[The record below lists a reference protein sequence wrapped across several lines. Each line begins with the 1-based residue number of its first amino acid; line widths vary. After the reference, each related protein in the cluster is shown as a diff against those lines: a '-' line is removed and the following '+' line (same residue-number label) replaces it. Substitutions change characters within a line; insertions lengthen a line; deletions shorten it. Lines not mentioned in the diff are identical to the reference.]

1 MATERIFTVMVGI
14 GRIKMAIFDYEVN
27 TIEKI
32 GVVESVDT
40 ANVIIKIDNVENLK
54 RMQVNH
60 LVVIQSSKMGQHLIA
75 LVNKIMRNSL
85 LDAMDDE
92 NKPIYSVENIVKATL
107 IGTHL
112 DLVGTKH
119 NVFKR
124 TLETVPEIDADC
136 YILQGERL
144 TNFMKAISQ
153 ISIDS
158 ENPLTLG
165 NYTLDDNAEAWLDG
179 NKFFQRHA
187 VIVGSTGS
195 GKSWTV
201 ARLLEQVA
209 GLPSANALVF
219 DIHGEYSTMVGKGF
233 QHIKIAGPNDIF
245 QNGVLFLPYW
255 LLTYEEMISL
265 MLDRSDNNAPNQAM
279 TFSNAVLEQKHD
291 NLVSLGKNDVSNSF
305 TIDSP
310 VPYKLT
316 DILAEFKR
324 LDAEMVQGTKTE
336 KQGPMNGKLTR
347 FIQRLE
353 SKKND
358 KRLNFLFNESPEVLD
373 YDYAEKLCK
382 TLMLAS
388 NLQTDKGVKI
398 IDFSEVPSDVLPLMV
413 SLVGR
418 IVFSI
423 QQWIEKDKRHP
434 IALFCDEAHL
444 YLPEKTTSSIEA
456 AGLQNFER
464 IAKEGRKYGVGLVVI
479 SQRPAEVNRTIMSQ
493 SNNFIAMRLTNAEDQ
508 AVIKRLLPDSLGGF
522 SDLLPVLDIGEAL
535 VVGDASLLPSRI
547 KIKKPTME
555 PNSAT
560 IDFWD
565 EWQST
570 TNEDVIGN
578 AIESLRRQSRL

>member
-1 MATERIFTVMVGI
+1 MS
-14 GRIKMAIFDYEVN
+14 IFDFGKDSP
-27 TIEKI
+27 EKI

-40 ANVIIKIDNVENLK
+40 ANIVIKIENVEKLK

-60 LVVIQSSKMGQHLIA
+60 LVVIQSSKIGQHLIA
-75 LVNKIMRNSL
+75 LVNKIMRKSSI
-85 LDAMDDE
+85 DSIDE
-92 NKPIYSVENIVKATL
+92 ENEPVCIIENVVKANL
-107 IGTHL
+107 IGTHV
-112 DLVGTKH
+112 DKVGTRN

-136 YILQGERL
+136 YMLAGERL
-144 TNFMKAISQ
+144 TNFMQAISQ
-153 ISIDS
+153 VAVDNK
-158 ENPLTLG
+158 NPLSLG
-165 NYTLDDNAEAWLDG
+165 HYTLDDNAEAWLDG

-201 ARLLEQVA
+201 AKLLEQVA
-209 GLPSANALVF
+209 KLPSANAIVF
-219 DIHGEYSTMVGKGF
+219 DIHGEYATLKGAGF
-233 QHIKIAGPNDIF
+233 QHVKIAGPNDKSNDGI
-245 QNGVLFLPYW
+245 LFLPYW

-279 TFSNAVLEQKHD
+279 AFSNAVIEQKRR
-291 NLVSLGKNDVSNSF
+291 NLEFLGKNDVAGSF

-310 VPYKLT
+310 VPYKLSEL
-316 DILAEFKR
+316 LAAFKR
-324 LDAEMVQGTKTE
+324 LDEEMVPGARGDKA
-336 KQGPMNGKLTR
+336 GPMNGKLTR

-353 SKKND
+353 SKKSD
-358 KRLNFLFNESPEVLD
+358 KRLNFLFNESVEVLS
-373 YDYAEKLCK
+373 YDYMDMLSKV
-382 TLMLAS
+382 LMHSSSLQS
-388 NLQTDKGVKI
+388 NKGVKI

-418 IVFSI
+418 LVFSI
-423 QQWIEKDKRHP
+423 QQWIRKENRHP

-444 YLPEKTTSSIEA
+444 YLPEKTGSSIED
-456 AGLQNFER
+456 AGLENFER
-464 IAKEGRKYGVGLVVI
+464 IAKEGRKYGIGLVVI
-479 SQRPAEVNRTIMSQ
+479 SQRPAEVNRTILSQ

-508 AVIKRLLPDSLGGF
+508 SVIKRLLPDSLGGF
-522 SDLLPVLDIGEAL
+522 SELLPILDVGEAL

-547 KIKKPTME
+547 KITKPTYE

-570 TNEDVIGN
+570 TNKDVITE
-578 AIESLRRQSRL
+578 AIEALRKQSR

>member
-1 MATERIFTVMVGI
+1 MMS
-14 GRIKMAIFDYEVN
+14 IFDYEN
-27 TIEKI
+27 NSNEKI

-40 ANVIIKIDNVENLK
+40 ANIIIKIDNEEKLK
-54 RMQVNH
+54 KMQVNH
-60 LVVIQSSKMGQHLIA
+60 LVVVQSSKVGQHLIA
-75 LVNKIMRNSL
+75 LVNKIMRNSSF
-85 LDAMDDE
+85 DE
-92 NKPIYSVENIVKATL
+92 VDEDNKPIYNIKNIVKATL

-112 DLVGTKH
+112 DIYGTKH

-136 YILQGERL
+136 FVLQGERL

-153 ISIDS
+153 IAIDN

-209 GLPSANALVF
+209 FLPSANVIVF
-219 DIHGEYSTMVGKGF
+219 DIHGEYSTLKGKGF
-233 QHIKIAGPNDIF
+233 QHLKIAGPNDTSKQGI
-245 QNGVLFLPYW
+245 LFLPYW
-255 LLTYEEMISL
+255 FLTYEEMISL

-279 TFSNAVLEQKHD
+279 AFSNAVLEQKRN
-291 NLVSLGKNDVSNSF
+291 NLVSLGKIDVASNF

-310 VPYKLT
+310 IPYKLAN
-316 DILAEFKR
+316 LVSELKR
-324 LDAEMVQGTKTE
+324 LDEEMVPGARTE
-336 KQGPMNGKLTR
+336 KQGPLNGKLTR

-353 SKKND
+353 SKKTD
-358 KRLNFLFNESPEVLD
+358 KRLNFLFNESSEILD
-373 YDYAEKLCK
+373 FDYIEKLSK
-382 TLMLAS
+382 ILMHS
-388 NLQTDKGVKI
+388 SSLQTDKGVKI

-423 QQWIEKDKRHP
+423 QQWIEKEKRHP

-444 YLPEKTTSSIEA
+444 YLPEKTNSSLEA

-464 IAKEGRKYGVGLVVI
+464 IAKEGRKYGIGLVVI
-479 SQRPAEVNRTIMSQ
+479 SQRPAEVNRTILSQ

-522 SDLLPVLDIGEAL
+522 SDLLPVLDVGEAL

-547 KIKKPTME
+547 KIKTPSMK

-570 TNEDVIGN
+570 TNQDVIAI
-578 AIESLRRQSRL
+578 AIESLRKQSKQ